1 MQGFHDGEYARKTF
15 NLKMI
20 RNDLMGI
27 IGSNKP
33 WEVIVGQTI
42 ATTSYK
48 ETCNPNSLQD
58 FLGEKLVSNLLETNN
73 WFRPQ
78 RED

>member
-1 MQGFHDGEYARKTF
+1 MQGFRDGEYARKTF

-73 WFRPQ
+73 
-78 RED
+78 